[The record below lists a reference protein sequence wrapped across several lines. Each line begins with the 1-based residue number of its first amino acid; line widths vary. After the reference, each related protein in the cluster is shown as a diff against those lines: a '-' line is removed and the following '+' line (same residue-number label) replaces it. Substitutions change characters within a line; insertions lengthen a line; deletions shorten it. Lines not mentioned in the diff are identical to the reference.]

1 MARPKLLRSSAV
13 RLTLLYAA
21 VFAVSVVGL
30 MGFVTWSATGFMARQ
45 IDSTVSNE
53 LAEVQADAGSGGDE
67 AVRHVVEA
75 LVVRSPGLFYLL
87 QSPQGALVAGNMQPM
102 QPYTGVR
109 VLSSSHQPGSGRG
122 RGGIRGRGVVLPS
135 GSYLFVGLSAYE
147 LNEMQEVLVRA
158 AAWGLA
164 ATALIALAGGLATS
178 LWLLRRIDAIALA
191 SRQIMSGDLGRRI
204 AISGSG
210 DEFDRLAAG
219 LNEMLDRIQHLM
231 RGLQQVSSDIA
242 HDLRTPL
249 TRLRQRL
256 ELARRR
262 SKTTADFEQ
271 SIDGAIEDSEAILAL
286 FAALLRIAQVEAGT
300 RRAGFV
306 CVDLSAV
313 LLDLAEAY
321 GPDMEAAGLTLT
333 TQIADGLG
341 VYGDRELLSQLF
353 ANLIEN
359 TLRHCPPGTAVA
371 LSADRSGTSVHVI
384 VADSG
389 PGVPPEA
396 RLELLQRF
404 VRLERSRTTPG
415 SGLGLSLAAA
425 VTGLH
430 DGHIDLDDNQP
441 GLRCAVELPLQQGG
455 HDPAQP
461 LRQ

>member
-1 MARPKLLRSSAV
+1 MPRLRLFHSSAV

-30 MGFVTWSATGFMARQ
+30 MGFVTWSATGYMAQQ
-45 IDSTVSNE
+45 IDNTVTNE

-67 AVRHVVEA
+67 AVRQVIEA
-75 LVVRSPGLFYLL
+75 LVVRSPGMFYLL
-87 QSPQGALVAGNMQPM
+87 QSSQGALVAGNMRQI

-109 VLSSSHQPGSGRG
+109 VLKSPHQQGPDRA

-147 LNEMQEVLVRA
+147 LNEMREVLVRA
-158 AAWGLA
+158 AAWGLGV
-164 ATALIALAGGLATS
+164 TALIALAGGLATS
-178 LWLLRRIDAIALA
+178 FWLLRRIDAIGLA

-204 AISGSG
+204 ALSGSG

-219 LNEMLDRIQHLM
+219 LNEMLDRIQQLM

-256 ELARRR
+256 EVARRR

-271 SIDGAIEDSEAILAL
+271 SIDAAIGDSEAILAS

-300 RRAGFV
+300 RRAGFM
-306 CVDLSAV
+306 CVDLSTL
-313 LLDLAEAY
+313 LLDVSEAY
-321 GPDMEAAGLTLT
+321 GPDLEAAGLTLT
-333 TQIADGLG
+333 TRIAAGLR

-359 TLRHCPPGTAVA
+359 TLRHCPPGTRVEV
-371 LSADRSGTSVHVI
+371 SANDTPTSVHVI
-384 VADSG
+384 VADAG
-389 PGVPPEA
+389 PGVPSQS

-404 VRLERSRTTPG
+404 TRLERSRTTPG

-425 VTGLH
+425 VAGLH
-430 DGHIDLDDNQP
+430 EGRLALEDNMP
-441 GLRCAVELPLQQGG
+441 GLRCVVELPV
-455 HDPAQP
+455 
-461 LRQ
+461 RQTKH

>member
-1 MARPKLLRSSAV
+1 MPRLRLFHSSAV

-30 MGFVTWSATGFMARQ
+30 MGFVTWSATGYMAQQ
-45 IDSTVSNE
+45 IDNTVTNE

-67 AVRHVVEA
+67 AVRQVIEA
-75 LVVRSPGLFYLL
+75 LVVRSPGMFYLL
-87 QSPQGALVAGNMQPM
+87 QSSQGALVAGNMRQI

-109 VLSSSHQPGSGRG
+109 VLKSPHQQGLGRA

-147 LNEMQEVLVRA
+147 LNEMREVLVRA

-164 ATALIALAGGLATS
+164 VTALIALAGGLATS
-178 LWLLRRIDAIALA
+178 FWLLRRIDAIGLA

-204 AISGSG
+204 ALSGSG

-219 LNEMLDRIQHLM
+219 LNEMLDRIQQLM

-256 ELARRR
+256 EVARRR

-271 SIDGAIEDSEAILAL
+271 SIDAAIGDSEAILAS

-300 RRAGFV
+300 RRAGFM
-306 CVDLSAV
+306 CVDLSTL
-313 LLDLAEAY
+313 LLDVSEAY
-321 GPDMEAAGLTLT
+321 GPDLEAAGLTLT
-333 TQIADGLG
+333 TRIAAGLR

-359 TLRHCPPGTAVA
+359 TLRHCPPGTRVEV
-371 LSADRSGTSVHVI
+371 SANDTPTSVHVI
-384 VADSG
+384 VADAG
-389 PGVPPEA
+389 PGVPSQS

-404 VRLERSRTTPG
+404 TRLERSRTTPG

-425 VTGLH
+425 VAGLH
-430 DGHIDLDDNQP
+430 EGRLALEDNMP
-441 GLRCAVELPLQQGG
+441 GLRCVVELPV
-455 HDPAQP
+455 
-461 LRQ
+461 RQTKH